1 MSRLPT
7 SGAISWNDIQN
18 SFGGSNPV
26 AINEYYRD
34 STYVPTSAINNNIPT
49 SGTITAANFYGSDGF
64 SGTTGTFTNGN
75 TGGKISSQG
84 WIAGSIGADLGVA
97 FTTGAGVKVSVYR
110 CAGVA
115 TLILTES
122 STQSPCT
129 ATGGTS
135 SNLIGRT
142 LTLSG
147 AQSYS
152 GTLGTASATATPA
165 SGYGST
171 GVSIQFATAS
181 MASSGNTNIS
191 IS

>member
-26 AINEYYRD
+26 AINEYYRN
-34 STYVPTSAINNNIPT
+34 STYVNQSGINNNIPT
-49 SGTITAANFYGSDGF
+49 SGTITAANFHGSDGF
-64 SGTTGTFTNGN
+64 SGTSGSFTNG
-75 TGGKISSQG
+75 TSGGKVPSNGVLI
-84 WIAGSIGADLGVA
+84 GSYGADLGMA
-97 FTTGAGVKVSVYR
+97 FTTGAGVKVSLWGMYGIANLVGTY
-110 CAGVA
+110 
-115 TLILTES
+115 S

-152 GTLGTASATATPA
+152 GSIGTISSTATPVTN
-165 SGYGST
+165 YGSS
-171 GVSIQFATAS
+171 GVLLFAAS
-181 MASSGNTNIS
+181 VTMASSGTTTVS